1 MQGVPRL
8 GWRAGAGPGAPR
20 RWPGEIIAAGFGG
33 GGGPAACSTCRTLA
47 LLTSFLGAKLG
58 ANVGRRR
65 ATSGH
70 IEPGLPQ
77 VNGSHADARPHPAI
91 AGACMACKRSGV
103 RIP

>member
-1 MQGVPRL
+1 V
-8 GWRAGAGPGAPR
+8 AGRSWTGCSAEMAGK
-20 RWPGEIIAAGFGG
+20 IIAAGFGG

-58 ANVGRRR
+58 AKLGASVGRRR